1 MNRRPTARTRRALAA
16 GVVVPLLAAGLA
28 SCGGSDEA
36 TAGGKATAVDS
47 STASPDATD
56 ESPSAQPAGEEVDA
70 QQFADDLATAYDGLT
85 TAKVSLSFDGPAT
98 ITSSGV
104 VDYRGDEPAL
114 KMSVEGAYGT
124 GTTSEVILVDKKMY
138 LQIAGK
144 NAKYLEV
151 DLSDPDNPL
160 ASSMGDMSAIDPRAT
175 IEAFTQNVK
184 SVSKIGPED
193 IDGTPTTHYVLVADT
208 KALGD
213 QLGKEAADLP
223 DSLTYDMW
231 LDEEGRPRRI
241 QADLGDQGSM
251 KTDMTDYGSEV
262 SIEAPPAD
270 QVQAMPG
277 S

>member
-1 MNRRPTARTRRALAA
+1 MNRRPTVRARRALAA

-28 SCGGSDEA
+28 SCGSDDA
-36 TAGGKATAVDS
+36 AAGGKATAVDS
-47 STASPDATD
+47 STSSPGATD
-56 ESPSAQPAGEEVDA
+56 EGPSDAPAGEEVDA
-70 QQFADDLATAYDGLT
+70 KQFADDLATAYDGLT
-85 TAKVSLSFDGPAT
+85 TAKVSLNFDGPAK
-98 ITSSGV
+98 IASSGV
-104 VDYRGDEPAL
+104 VDYRGDAPAL

-124 GTTSEVILVDKKMY
+124 GSTSEMILVDKKMY
-138 LQIAGK
+138 LQVAGK

-160 ASSMGDMSAIDPRAT
+160 ASSMGDMSAVDPRAT

-184 SVSKIGPED
+184 SVTRIGPED

-208 KALGD
+208 QALGD
-213 QLGKEAADLP
+213 KLGKEGADLP

>member
-1 MNRRPTARTRRALAA
+1 MNRRPHVRARRALAA

-28 SCGGSDEA
+28 SCASDDA
-36 TAGGKATAVDS
+36 TAGGKATASDS
-47 STASPDATD
+47 ATESTEAAD
-56 ESPSAQPAGEEVDA
+56 ETPSSQPAGEEVDA
-70 QQFADDLATAYDGLT
+70 TQFADDLAAAYDSLT
-85 TAKVSLSFDGPAT
+85 TAKVSLNFDGPAT
-98 ITSSGV
+98 IVSSGV
-104 VDYRGDEPAL
+104 VDYRGDSPAL

-124 GTTSEVILVDKKMY
+124 GTTSEVILLDKKMY

-160 ASSMGDMSAIDPRAT
+160 ASSVGDMAAIDPRAT
-175 IEAFTQNVK
+175 IEAFTENVK

-213 QLGKEAADLP
+213 QLGKEATDLP
-223 DSLTYDMW
+223 ESLTYDMW

-251 KTDMTDYGSEV
+251 KTDMTDYGSDV